1 MKIGFYSC
9 MTGMP
14 WGGSEVLWQRA
25 ARVLQNEKHQ
35 VTVNFK
41 WWPNMAFQLQ
51 QIEKHGGTVWLRDQ
65 HKTRKELRREKLRK
79 FFLQNPEPKSWLKAE
94 RPDVVLITLGYH
106 PDPLQIADECLE
118 LGIPYGINLQC
129 ASDFFFIH
137 SDRMEE
143 YRRWYQNAQRVFFV
157 STENQE
163 KLEKNIAFPL
173 ENSEIVANPFNVSY
187 DAKPDWPATDDG
199 FRLAVVGRI
208 HFQSKGQDIIVDVMK
223 QPKWR
228 ERNLKVRF
236 YGHDQGNSRQLLEMI
251 RLNQLEDQLTFEGFS
266 KNVEEIW
273 ADNHALLLPS
283 RYEGAPLAFIEA
295 MLCQRIAITT
305 DIGRNRE
312 LMTDNESGFLAAAAK
327 AELIDDAME
336 RAWQQRDRWQEMGQ
350 LAGKQIRERY
360 PADPIREYADKIL
373 ALKPESRSS

>member
-1 MKIGFYSC
+1 
-9 MTGMP
+9 MP

-25 ARVLQNEKHQ
+25 ARILQNEQHQ

-51 QIEKHGGTVWLRDQ
+51 QIEKHGGTIWLRDQ
-65 HKTRKELRREKLRK
+65 HKSPKELRREKWRK
-79 FFLQNPEPKSWLKAE
+79 FFLQNPEPKSWLRTE

-106 PDPLQIADECLE
+106 PDPLHIADECLE

-157 STENQE
+157 SAENQE
-163 KLEKNIAFPL
+163 KLEKNIAWPL
-173 ENSEIVANPFNVSY
+173 QNSEIVANPFNVSY
-187 DAKPDWPATDDG
+187 EANPAWPGTDDG

-208 HFQSKGQDIIVDVMK
+208 HFQSKGQDIIVDVLK

-228 ERNLKVRF
+228 ERDLKVRF
-236 YGHDQGNSRQLLEMI
+236 YGHDQGNSRQLMEMI
-251 RLNQLEDQLTFEGFS
+251 RLNQLEDQLSFEGFS

-327 AELIDDAME
+327 AELIDDALE
-336 RAWQQRDRWQEMGQ
+336 RAWQQRHRWEELGQ

-360 PADPIREYADKIL
+360 PQDPIREYADKIL
-373 ALKPESRSS
+373 ALKPESSSG